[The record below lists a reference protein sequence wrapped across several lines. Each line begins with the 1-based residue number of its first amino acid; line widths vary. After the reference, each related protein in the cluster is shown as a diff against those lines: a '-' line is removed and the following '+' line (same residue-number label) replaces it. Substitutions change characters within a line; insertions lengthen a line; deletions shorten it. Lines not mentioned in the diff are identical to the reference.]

1 MGKEKEIIN
10 EVVKQ
15 NPEIKNVNIN
25 FSHQNELSFNVSQK
39 SMNHENMS
47 KTNSEIEQTK
57 IKMHKLLEE

>member
-25 FSHQNELSFNVSQK
+25 FSH
-39 SMNHENMS
+39 
-47 KTNSEIEQTK
+47 
-57 IKMHKLLEE
+57 